1 MITQGIMAT
10 KCTLTVCYNY
20 SLPFNAIN
28 AISFLNDDHN
38 WSK

>member
-10 KCTLTVCYNY
+10 KSTLTVCYNY
-20 SLPFNAIN
+20 SLAFNAIN

-38 WSK
+38 